1 MRTCPNCGHMLS
13 EKDTICFKCGMQLS
27 QISQPAPGNMPPQM
41 NNNFNPMN
49 NKGYN
54 MQRPMNNNN
63 DKSKMIYLVLGC
75 VVVLAVIAVVIV
87 LVTKNNKMDD
97 DDNVPEEKVVLKPTE
112 EEPEKPVEPEQPE
125 EPEQPTPIE
134 PEKPDQ
140 PTQPEQPQG
149 GNQNRTP
156 NGTEPQLKENQHAV
170 ANNGYKYA
178 VPNEY
183 SEKDYGVRG
192 VHLINYKKTK
202 QMIINI
208 NIGTLAN
215 LKNNLPSVRQMYV
228 DAGAVVHEVKI
239 QVIADIEVL
248 CVELTKNGQNM
259 IIGIADA
266 ASGEIFAVNV
276 YNSSTNDYDY
286 SLLEEGIEIV
296 KSAVKTGSTVAA

>member
-27 QISQPAPGNMPPQM
+27 QINQQPQGNMPPQM
-41 NNNFNPMN
+41 NNFNPMN

-63 DKSKMIYLVLGC
+63 DKSKMIYLILGC

-87 LVTKNNKMDD
+87 LVTKNNKVDD
-97 DDNVPEEKVVLKPTE
+97 DDVPDDKVVLKPAE
-112 EEPEKPVEPEQPE
+112 DEPEKPVEPEEPEQPE
-125 EPEQPTPIE
+125 EPEEPTPIE
-134 PEKPDQ
+134 PENPNPGTSD
-140 PTQPEQPQG
+140 PQTPS
-149 GNQNRTP
+149 NRTP
-156 NGTEPQLKENQHAV
+156 EGTEPTLKENQHAV

-215 LKNNLPSVRQMYV
+215 LKNNLPSVRQVYV
-228 DAGAVVHEVKI
+228 DAGAVVHEVKV
-239 QVIADIEVL
+239 QVIAGIEVL

-259 IIGIADA
+259 IIGITDA

-286 SLLEEGIEIV
+286 ALLEEGIEIV
-296 KSAVKTGSTVAA
+296 KSAVKTGTTVAA